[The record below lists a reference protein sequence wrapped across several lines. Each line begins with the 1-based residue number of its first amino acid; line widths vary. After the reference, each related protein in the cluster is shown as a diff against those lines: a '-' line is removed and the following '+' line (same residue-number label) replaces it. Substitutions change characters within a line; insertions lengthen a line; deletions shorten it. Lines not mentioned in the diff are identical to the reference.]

1 MFLCNI
7 HQDTFDNGSN
17 PDKNQIGTEWLPIND
32 LLQHKLFP
40 QALRTHLIDYFI
52 VGKPPLMWVI
62 LINSNP
68 LTSMSNSTE

>member
-40 QALRTHLIDYFI
+40 QALRTHLIDYFNSGKATTY
-52 VGKPPLMWVI
+52 VGD
-62 LINSNP
+62 IN
-68 LTSMSNSTE
+68 